1 MLWYSDKI
9 FIAEANKSL
18 YNIQNCHKRPF
29 YTGSTGFQIF
39 NAEADSGDL
48 VTDIMVKDER

>member
-1 MLWYSDKI
+1 M
-9 FIAEANKSL
+9 